1 MKDIISDAFE
11 HAITRARAEYRVR
24 KSRIASEHA
33 TVVRELRAEY
43 ERIARPARLE
53 YQEKIKAAK
62 IAHDLIMDE
71 IWADYGRAYKQAEV
85 DRDNR

>member
-1 MKDIISDAFE
+1 
-11 HAITRARAEYRVR
+11 
-24 KSRIASEHA
+24 
-33 TVVRELRAEY
+33 VRELRAEY